1 MNILMIGIDYHT
13 APIEIREQCALD
25 QASISKAL
33 QQVKQ
38 KSYIKENVILST
50 CNRTEIYL
58 VVESFDM
65 VCEKMETIMN
75 EWFSLP
81 IEKLSNYFVIYKN
94 EEVISHLFRVASGL
108 DSMVLGETQIIG
120 QVKQAF
126 EMAKQEQSCGWI
138 FNQLFK
144 QAITMAKK
152 AHKDTGIADHPVSL
166 SYVAVKFLQ
175 DYLGKLAGKKVLI
188 LGAGKMGTLAATNVE
203 KFGLKELAILNRNYE
218 KAKELAKTVSGV
230 AYPIEQLT
238 ERLKCMDIVISTFS
252 VDTPIITE
260 KMLDNISFQQK
271 NKKLIMM
278 DLSLPRSI
286 DPNLRH
292 FNQIDLYDI
301 DQIHEMIDDSF
312 ANRKKAAKEIEQVIQ
327 KEVVLFQ
334 EWRKI
339 QQIAP
344 TLAAMQAK
352 ANQIEQETMTSIQ
365 HKLSHLSAHDQKVIQ
380 KHIKSVSNQWLKEPI
395 RNLKQLAIKS
405 QHKETTKIVKQIM
418 GLDEIE

>member
-1 MNILMIGIDYHT
+1 MIGIDYHT

-58 VVESFDM
+58 VLESFDM

-81 IEKLSNYFVIYKN
+81 IEKLSNYFVVYKN

-126 EMAKQEQSCGWI
+126 EMAQQEQVCGWL

-144 QAITMAKK
+144 QAITVAKK

-175 DYLGKLAGKKVLI
+175 DHLGKLAGKKVLI
-188 LGAGKMGTLAATNVE
+188 LGAGKMGTLAATNME
-203 KFGLKELAILNRNYE
+203 KVGLEELAILNRNYE

-230 AYPIEQLT
+230 AYPIEELT
-238 ERLKCMDIVISTFS
+238 ERLMCMDIVISTLS
-252 VDTPIITE
+252 VATPIITE

-312 ANRKKAAKEIEQVIQ
+312 ANRKKAAKEIEQIIQ

-395 RNLKQLAIKS
+395 RNLKQYAIES
-405 QHKETTKIVKQIM
+405 QHEETTKIVKQIM